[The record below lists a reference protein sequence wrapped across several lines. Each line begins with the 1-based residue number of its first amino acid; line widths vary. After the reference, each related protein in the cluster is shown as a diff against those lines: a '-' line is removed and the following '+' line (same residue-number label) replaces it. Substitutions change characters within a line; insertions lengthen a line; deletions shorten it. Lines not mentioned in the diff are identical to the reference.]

1 MDRYEMLAC
10 ELMQAL
16 DQHKKG
22 PPHEEVS
29 QTMRG
34 EMAVL
39 RLLMTQGEPMTA
51 GELSRTLSMTTS
63 RIAAVL
69 GSLEKKGMLLR
80 MADEA
85 DRRRVLAVLT
95 KKGKAFCQARR
106 DHAKRDIT
114 AMLTRLGEEDAVH
127 FVRII
132 KRIHEIMPDGRSGD
146 IDKKEAC
153 CDEQ

>member
-1 MDRYEMLAC
+1 MNRYEMLAC

-29 QTMRG
+29 ATMRG

-39 RLLMTQGEPMTA
+39 RLLMTEGQPMTA
-51 GELSRTLSMTTS
+51 GELSRTLNMTTS

-69 GSLEKKGMLLR
+69 GSLEKKGMLVR
-80 MADEA
+80 TADEM

-95 KKGKAFCQARR
+95 EEGKAVCQKRREHARQ
-106 DHAKRDIT
+106 DIT
-114 AMLTRLGEEDAVH
+114 ALLTRLGEEDAVH
-127 FVRII
+127 FVRIV
-132 KRIHEIMPDGRSGD
+132 KRIHEIMPDGPSGCR
-146 IDKKEAC
+146 KNKEGS

>member
-16 DQHKKG
+16 DRHRKA

-29 QTMRG
+29 ATMRG
-34 EMAVL
+34 EMAVM
-39 RLLMTQGEPMTA
+39 RLLMTEGVPMTA

-80 MADEA
+80 MPDET
-85 DRRRVLAVLT
+85 DKRRVLAVLT
-95 KKGKAFCQARR
+95 EKGKAFCQARR
-106 DHAKRDIT
+106 DHAKKDIT

-127 FVRII
+127 FVRIM
-132 KRIHEIMPDGRSGD
+132 KRIHEIMPDGPCD
-146 IDKKEAC
+146 FKNQKEEC

>member
-1 MDRYEMLAC
+1 MNRYEMLAC

-29 QTMRG
+29 ATMRG

-39 RLLMTQGEPMTA
+39 RLLMMQGEPMTA

-69 GSLEKKGMLLR
+69 GSLEKKGLLMR
-80 MADEA
+80 MPDET
-85 DRRRVLAVLT
+85 DRRRVLAALT
-95 KKGKAFCQARR
+95 EQGRAECKARR
-106 DHAKRDIT
+106 AHALRDMT

-127 FVRII
+127 FVRIM
-132 KRIHEIMPDGRSGD
+132 KRIHEIMPDRPSGC
-146 IDKKEAC
+146 KEEKEEC

>member
-39 RLLMTQGEPMTA
+39 RLLMTEGEPMTA

-69 GSLEKKGMLLR
+69 GTLEKKGMLVR

-106 DHAKRDIT
+106 DHARRDIT
-114 AMLTRLGEEDAVH
+114 SLLTRLGEEDAVH
-127 FVRII
+127 FVRIM
-132 KRIHEIMPDGRSGD
+132 KRIHEIMPDGPSGCKT
-146 IDKKEAC
+146 DKEEC
-153 CDEQ
+153 FDEQ